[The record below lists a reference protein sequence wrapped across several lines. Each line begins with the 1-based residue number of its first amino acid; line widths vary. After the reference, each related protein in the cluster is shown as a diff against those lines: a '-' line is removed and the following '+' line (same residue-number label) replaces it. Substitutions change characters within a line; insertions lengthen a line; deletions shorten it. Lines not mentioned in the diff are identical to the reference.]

1 MNLRT
6 DYDLLY
12 TNGCSF
18 TNHMP
23 QPDSEKWPHH
33 LKNILQIRN
42 LFNHGEGASSNFGIF
57 RRTNDFFSKTQIN
70 KSKILAVIQLTY
82 AERFELPRQDGFTW
96 KNYLPNLDLTGSQ
109 ESQRHSDYFEAWIRL
124 IAEDPVFELWYFYNQ
139 ASAISNV
146 LRAHN
151 VDHYFVTMDNPTS
164 RFEMAW
170 DRPHTPGP
178 IYNKVFSGTPIDFDQ
193 NTIRWMFENI
203 SSSEIIK
210 ILSTANYN
218 KSVRYISDTDSH
230 YSNTAN
236 YYIAEQ
242 MSMQIRRLDN
252 FKNLKIN

>member
-6 DYDLLY
+6 NYDLLY

-18 TNHMP
+18 TNHKP

-42 LFNHGEGASSNFGIF
+42 LFNHGEGASSNFSIF

-82 AERFELPRQDGFTW
+82 AERFELPRQDGHAW
-96 KNYLPNLDLTGSQ
+96 KSYLPNLDLT
-109 ESQRHSDYFEAWIRL
+109 ESQSHSDYYEAWIRL
-124 IAEDPVFELWYFYNQ
+124 IADDPVFELWYFYNQ

-164 RFEMAW
+164 RFDM
-170 DRPHTPGP
+170 PGHP
-178 IYNKVFSGTPIDFDQ
+178 MHNKVFSGTPIDFDQ

-203 SSSEIIK
+203 SGSDIKKII
-210 ILSTANYN
+210 STANFD
-218 KSVRYISDTDSH
+218 KSVRCISDTDPHFST
-230 YSNTAN
+230 TAN

-242 MSMQIRRLDN
+242 MSMQIHRLDN